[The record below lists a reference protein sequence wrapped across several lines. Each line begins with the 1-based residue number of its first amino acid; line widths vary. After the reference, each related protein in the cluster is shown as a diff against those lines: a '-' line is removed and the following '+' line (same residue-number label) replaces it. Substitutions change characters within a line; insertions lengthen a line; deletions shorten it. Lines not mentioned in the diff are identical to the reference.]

1 MPKDTIRM
9 SYEKALRIINAIILA
24 NGGTLN
30 QPEYFPE
37 GSEPRE
43 SDTELR
49 LLQKLV
55 GALRNLQTVL
65 TP

>member
-1 MPKDTIRM
+1 V
-9 SYEKALRIINAIILA
+9 SYEKALRWVNQMILA

-30 QPEYFPE
+30 QPTYFPE
-37 GSEPRE
+37 GSEPLQ

-55 GALRNLQTVL
+55 GALANLAEVL
-65 TP
+65 NP